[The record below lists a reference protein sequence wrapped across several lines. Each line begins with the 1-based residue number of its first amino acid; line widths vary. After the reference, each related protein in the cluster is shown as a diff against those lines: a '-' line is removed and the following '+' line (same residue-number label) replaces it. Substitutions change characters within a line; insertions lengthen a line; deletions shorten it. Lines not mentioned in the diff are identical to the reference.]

1 MGSAFCARTWKAVA
15 VIVYERQLPDG
26 RIITVLAMIFN
37 YRIAIGEGWEYS
49 DGWCYPRDLG
59 KAFVLAAA
67 QAWDGEG
74 DPPDGWIKHLG
85 SGRRRT
91 DGDPAREYV
100 ER

>member
-1 MGSAFCARTWKAVA
+1 M
-15 VIVYERQLPDG
+15 IVYERQLPDG
-26 RIITVLAMIFN
+26 REISVTLLIFN
-37 YRIAIGEGWEYS
+37 YRICIGDHSTYD
-49 DGWCYPRDLG
+49 DGWCYPHTLG

-67 QAWDGEG
+67 RAWDGEG